1 MIFRQTKH
9 IILLILLT
17 GLVLFLTKGFWLVAQ
32 KGVFVSF
39 ISQAKNPINYQ
50 VFYTSSENRPF
61 NSQEKITQNVP
72 AGKQNVKIMIPADK
86 VLRFRLD
93 LGQFPQEVTISDLK
107 VMGKQTFT
115 LDKLS
120 DFILHQIDT
129 SRQQENAFQFFSN
142 QPDPYIIYKS
152 PLNLSAKWQLKIDY
166 YILFIIAVI
175 GLLAAHKIVLYL
187 AQFKFKESTSR
198 LDIVFVTVFFIL
210 LFVPMLHISEA
221 DRSEKENRMLAH
233 YVPFIKEG
241 QINLKYSTNFES
253 WYNDR
258 FFGRD
263 FLINLYSF
271 LEQKLNP
278 NRGNKNVL
286 IGKDGWLFTQK
297 WNSVN
302 MYRHANLFTKEELA
316 TIGKNISQFVT
327 EAHKRGIKEVYFY
340 LSNDKESLYGEY
352 YPNWIQQLKSPS
364 RLEQLHNFLKENYPD
379 IKVFNFAKELQGVK
393 KQGEVLFFKAGTHMN
408 PLGAFYEYHFL
419 MENIQKDFPDLN
431 PLTLKDFVIRT
442 EVFDDKD
449 LYRGLNLSSTTY
461 SDKNLQNKRLYLTTP
476 TAPTVQEKRDN
487 SYIHITSNNSKP
499 RNNYYLMT
507 INDSFLE
514 RHRPYLQPTFK
525 KMDMNFFGDG
535 MNFQMPSH
543 ECKYINKNKPDL
555 LIVAMTER
563 FLDRFLTLRYPC
575 SKN

>member
-86 VLRFRLD
+86 LLRFRLD

-166 YILFIIAVI
+166 YILFIISVI

-286 IGKDGWLFTQK
+286 VGKDGWNFFK
-297 WNSVN
+297 GDNSIENFQNVKVFS
-302 MYRHANLFTKEELA
+302 AEELQRA
-316 TIGKNISQFVT
+316 AQYLASIDEYARKNGKD
-327 EAHKRGIKEVYFY
+327 FY
-340 LSNDKESLYGEY
+340 YVICPDKNKIYGEY
-352 YPNWIQQLKSPS
+352 FPSSIYKTKPDSQSRANQLVRYLQENTKVKVIY
-364 RLEQLHNFLKENYPD
+364 LAEVLKEHKKEGLLYFKNDTHWNKWGSYIGYLEIMKEMQKKYPKLPVLENLKWKKTTHTKGD
-379 IKVFNFAKELQGVK
+379 LTNLLGSSEQDLESIYLEAELAPVQDCKVLRQQG
-393 KQGEVLFFKAGTHMN
+393 G
-408 PLGAFYEYHFL
+408 
-419 MENIQKDFPDLN
+419 QKDMFCRN
-431 PLTLKDFVIRT
+431 PEGKLR
-442 EVFDDKD
+442 
-449 LYRGLNLSSTTY
+449 
-461 SDKNLQNKRLYLTTP
+461 
-476 TAPTVQEKRDN
+476 
-487 SYIHITSNNSKP
+487 
-499 RNNYYLMT
+499 
-507 INDSFLE
+507 
-514 RHRPYLQPTFK
+514 
-525 KMDMNFFGDG
+525 
-535 MNFQMPSH
+535 
-543 ECKYINKNKPDL
+543 
-555 LIVAMTER
+555 
-563 FLDRFLTLRYPC
+563 LTLRGDSFSTALLDYLRH
-575 SKN
+575 SFKETLSYRRYNFTKQDLEDIKKNSDVIILETVERYIPRSVAPVFPVEGE